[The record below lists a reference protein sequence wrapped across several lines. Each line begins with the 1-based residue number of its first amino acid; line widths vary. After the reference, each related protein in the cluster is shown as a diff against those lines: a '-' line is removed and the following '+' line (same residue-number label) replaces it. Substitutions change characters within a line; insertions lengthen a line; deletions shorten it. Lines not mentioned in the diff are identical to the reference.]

1 MVVGDQRL
9 EQFQDILNEKRLRLL
24 KKARSVLGEEMVVPP
39 DELPDEVD
47 KASTES
53 QSAFSARLRGREK
66 TFLKKI
72 DYALSKIEDG
82 SFGICE
88 ECEEAISPKR
98 LEARPEATLCI
109 QCKEAQEHREK
120 SQADRNR

>member
-1 MVVGDQRL
+1 MAFGARS
-9 EQFQDILNEKRLRLL
+9 L
-24 KKARSVLGEEMVVPP
+24 KKFKDTLLQKKVNLLRKADATVGEEIKIEP

-47 KASTES
+47 KASSEAAS
-53 QSAFSARLRGREK
+53 SFSLRLRGREK

-88 ECEEAISPKR
+88 ECEESISVKR

-109 QCKEAQEHREK
+109 DCKEAQEQREK
-120 SQADRNR
+120 ALADR